1 MNSVLKIMTIFFLL
15 NNSNVFAS
23 EADVKV
29 KKQNKSIFKTLTRK
43 SLNKAELLIFLSEY
57 VIIIDKKNGEGL
69 FTYYFDDIIYKK
81 YQNFDLISINKWTI
95 SRTGTLILLDNNK
108 KSYWK
113 IQPSNNGTINIKKK
127 FNSLGQLYEF
137 TYKNKTNFYLK
148 IEEKKLYTTQ

>member
-15 NNSNVFAS
+15 NSSNVFAS

-29 KKQNKSIFKTLTRK
+29 KKKNKSIFKILTRK

-81 YQNFDLISINKWTI
+81 YKILIS
-95 SRTGTLILLDNNK
+95 
-108 KSYWK
+108 
-113 IQPSNNGTINIKKK
+113 
-127 FNSLGQLYEF
+127 SL
-137 TYKNKTNFYLK
+137 
-148 IEEKKLYTTQ
+148 